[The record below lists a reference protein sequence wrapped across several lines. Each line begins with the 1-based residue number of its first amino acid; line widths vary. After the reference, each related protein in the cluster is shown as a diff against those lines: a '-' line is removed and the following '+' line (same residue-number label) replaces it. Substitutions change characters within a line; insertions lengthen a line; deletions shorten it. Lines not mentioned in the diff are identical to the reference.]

1 MFFIKARI
9 LCLKGLVEASSFGTS
24 KEELNTS
31 LDHDVIVS
39 PKKV

>member
-1 MFFIKARI
+1 MFEGAS
-9 LCLKGLVEASSFGTS
+9 GTSSFGTS